1 MAPWNEGWEI
11 FLCTSQTDNGN
22 VLYGAACL
30 RGTGEDQTLRHM
42 REIDGL
48 KNGLHHRDRYKQG
61 RYVTIWS

>member
-11 FLCTSQTDNGN
+11 FLCKSQTDHSN

-48 KNGLHHRDRYKQG
+48 KYGLHPATGTNKGDM
-61 RYVTIWS
+61 